1 MQTIMKTRKYIF
13 FALAVLGL
21 ATSCERLEWGAPDNV
36 ENGVEAFG
44 NKYIQV
50 TNLKSIAEVKQLYQ
64 NEINNNSLKLVK
76 DPMQIRGIVVG
87 NDEGGNIYNSLYIQ
101 DATGAIAI
109 SIGQGGLFG
118 PFAVGQGV
126 LIELQGLYVG
136 GYGKQPQIGTS
147 YLNPN
152 REDATP
158 QVGRMSRYQWQEHY
172 RLLTKGDGIMDGI
185 FANPLECKWNLN
197 SLDIAQYCG
206 RLITLKGVE
215 LAEADGTAVYAPSD
229 GSVSLTANCANRVI
243 SGLSNVVLR
252 TSTYADFAN
261 KPMPTGRV
269 DITGVAT
276 RYNDVWQILMR
287 TENDIK
293 ESTTEAAPVA
303 EPKGSGT
310 LDDPFNVA
318 AVTAFTKGMGADIQ
332 SAEIYAKG
340 IIVSVSDID
349 TEGTYGNATYLI
361 SDQRDGSTGT
371 FQIYRGYGLNGQK
384 FNAKGATIIKEGD
397 EVVVYGKVVNY
408 KGNTPQFAQG
418 STIVSIK

>member
-215 LAEADGTAVYAPSD
+215 LAEADGTAVFAPSD

-310 LDDPFNVA
+310 LEDPFNVA
-318 AVTAFTKGMGADIQ
+318 AVTTFTKGMGADKQ
-332 SAEIYAKG
+332 SAEIYAKS

-397 EVVVYGKVVNY
+397 EVIVYGKVVNY